1 MRDQESEAS
10 PSFRAGLDHES
21 EAAITA
27 EMRDADRAMRLQTFG
42 GTLESLFK
50 EQVAEKALIEERWL
64 QDLRQYNGEYDD
76 TTLAAIRAAG
86 GSEAFVNF
94 TRVKCNSVEARE
106 SEMVLPT
113 DDRNWAIEPTAVP
126 EMKRALKS
134 RKLARGPDGKPIAGP
149 DGKPKTVADQLA
161 EVLKDAKAAAA
172 LMQEEMDDQ
181 LDEADFNVKQ
191 RGVIHHKVVLGTGIL
206 KGPVI
211 CNRFTRKF
219 VQKSVADEAT
229 GITSKVWREEVGEDL
244 SPGVDSVSPW
254 DFFPD
259 MRAVSM
265 EDCEFVFERHRFSRQ
280 ALSELPRLP
289 GFLRTQ
295 VEAAIEA
302 GSKAGMSG
310 LIDQA
315 TSTDLRARR
324 ANGRFEVIEYQG
336 PIKLEDLLA
345 AEVPGIDP
353 DDRLVQHY
361 GTAWFCNGLVLKAS
375 LSMMPGGRPMYDVVP
390 FERDDTSIF
399 GFGVPYRMRHS
410 QAAGN
415 SSWRMILDNAR
426 LSVGPQIVY
435 KRGKVVPTNNDK
447 RLAPLKTWEV
457 TDPNMPVSEAFA
469 VFAIAPNFTSMF
481 DILKTVREFGDE
493 ETGMPMIAQ
502 GQQSQ
507 AITKTAEG
515 MSLLMNSANV
525 VLRRLVKEY
534 DDCITRRFI
543 RRLYEWNMRFNERED
558 IKGDYM
564 INALGSAALMMQ
576 EQQTKGLMQ
585 LAQLAGMNP
594 KFAERTKWGD
604 LYRKL
609 VKSMKVNAD
618 ELVMT
623 DEEFEIEA
631 EKAASQQPQLP
642 PEIQVK
648 LAQVELGK
656 AKLQLDERVAQA
668 TLQLKA
674 ALAQAAERKDISS
687 DDIERKRI
695 DASVTEAQLSHDAAM
710 AGARAQYQRIST
722 DHDIAVMRMVESRR
736 MTMEQAQSQYG
747 LKAMDIDSKHQMF
760 NSELA
765 HANQFGQG
773 I

>member
-1 MRDQESEAS
+1 MPSQALQEFPQAQVDDQED
-10 PSFRAGLDHES
+10 G
-21 EAAITA
+21 ITA
-27 EMRDADRAMRLQTFG
+27 EMREADRILRLQTFG
-42 GTLESLFK
+42 GTLESLFR
-50 EQVAEKALIEERWL
+50 EQVSEKALIEERWL
-64 QDLRQYNGEYDD
+64 SDLLQYNGEYDE
-76 TTLAAIRAAG
+76 TTIAAIREAG

-126 EMKRALKS
+126 EMRKAMKS
-134 RKLARGPDGKPIAGP
+134 RKLAKGPDGKPVMVEGRP
-149 DGKPKTVADQLA
+149 QTVADQLA
-161 EVLKDAKAAAA
+161 EVLKEAKAAAA
-172 LMQEEMDDQ
+172 AMQEEMDDQ
-181 LDEADFNVKQ
+181 LEESDFNTKQ
-191 RGVIHHKVVLGTGIL
+191 RNVIHHKVVLGTGIL

-219 VQKSVADEAT
+219 VQKPVVDQTT
-229 GITSKVWREEVGEDL
+229 GITTNVWREDVGEDL
-244 SPGVDSVSPW
+244 SPGVESVSPW

-265 EDCEFVFERHRFSRQ
+265 GDCEFTFERHRFNRQ
-280 ALSELPRLP
+280 TLSELPRLP
-289 GFLRTQ
+289 GFLRSQ

-302 GSKAGMSG
+302 GPKASMSG
-310 LIDQA
+310 LVDQA
-315 TSTDLRARR
+315 VSADLRSRR

-353 DDRLVQHY
+353 DDKLTQHY
-361 GTAWFCNGLVLKAS
+361 GTVWFCNGIVLKAA
-375 LSMMPGGRPMYDVVP
+375 LSMLPGGRPMYDVVP

-426 LSVGPQIVY
+426 LSVGPQVVY
-435 KRGKVVPTNNDK
+435 KRGKVVPVNGDK

-457 TDPNMPVSEAFA
+457 IDPNMPVSEAFA
-469 VFAIAPNFTSMF
+469 VFAIAPNFMSMF

-502 GQQSQ
+502 GQQAPS
-507 AITKTAEG
+507 ITKTAEG
-515 MSLLMNSANV
+515 MSMLMNSANV

-543 RRLYEWNMRFNERED
+543 SRLYEWNMRFNERED
-558 IKGDYM
+558 IKGDYC
-564 INALGSAALMMQ
+564 INALGSAALMLQ
-576 EQQTKGLMQ
+576 EQQTRGLMQ
-585 LAQLAGMNP
+585 LSQLAGMNP
-594 KFAERTKWGD
+594 KFAERTKWSD

-609 VKSMKVNAD
+609 VKSMKINAD

-623 DEEFEIEA
+623 DEEFEVEQ
-631 EKAASQQPQLP
+631 EKASQQQPQMP

-648 LAQVELGK
+648 LAQVELGR
-656 AKLQLDERVAQA
+656 AKLELDQQVAQA

-674 ALAQAAERKDISS
+674 AQAQAQERKEVAN

-695 DASVTEAQLSHDAAM
+695 DAQAQEAQLSHDAHM
-710 AGARAQYQRIST
+710 ASAQAQYQRIST
-722 DHDIAVMRMVESRR
+722 DHDIAVMRLVEQRR
-736 MTMEQAQSQYG
+736 LTMEQARNKYG
-747 LKAMDIDSKHQMF
+747 LKAMDIDSKHQLF

-765 HANQFGQG
+765 HANQYGQG

>member
-1 MRDQESEAS
+1 MLDQELEPIVA
-10 PSFRAGLDHES
+10 PEQDPGDG
-21 EAAITA
+21 ITP
-27 EMRDADRAMRLQTFG
+27 EMREADSALRLQSFG
-42 GTLESLFK
+42 NKLETLFK
-50 EQVAEKALIEERWL
+50 EQVTEKALIEERWL
-64 QDLRQYNGEYDD
+64 MDLRQYNGEYDD
-76 TTLAAIRAAG
+76 ETIASIRAAG

-126 EMKRALKS
+126 EMKKALKS
-134 RKLARGPDGKPIAGP
+134 RKLAKGPDGKPIVV
-149 DGKPKTVADQLA
+149 DGKPQTVADQLA
-161 EVLKDAKAAAA
+161 EVLKEAKEAAA

-181 LDEADFNVKQ
+181 LEEADFNGKQ
-191 RGVIHHKVVLGTGIL
+191 RNVIHNKVVLGSGIL
-206 KGPVI
+206 KGPI
-211 CNRFTRKF
+211 IANRISRKYKQRP
-219 VQKSVADEAT
+219 VTDSN
-229 GITSKVWREEVGEDL
+229 GITTNVWSEDIAEDL
-244 SPGVDSVSPW
+244 SPGVESVSPW

-259 MRAVSM
+259 MRATSM
-265 EDCEFVFERHRFSRQ
+265 TDCEFTFERHRFNRQ
-280 ALSELPRLP
+280 GLSELAKLP
-289 GFLRTQ
+289 GFLKSQ

-302 GSKAGMSG
+302 GPAAAMSG

-315 TSTDLRARR
+315 VSADLRSRR

-336 PIKLEDLLA
+336 PIDRDDLIA
-345 AEVPGIDP
+345 AGVPGIDP
-353 DDRLVQHY
+353 ADKLSQHY
-361 GTAWFCNGLVLKAS
+361 GTVWICNGIVMKAV
-375 LSMMPGGRPMYDVVP
+375 LSMMDDGKPMYDVVP

-399 GFGVPYRMRHS
+399 GYGVPYRMRHS

-426 LSVGPQIVY
+426 LSVGPQVVY
-435 KRGKVVPTNNDK
+435 KRGKVVPTNGDK

-457 TDPNMPVSEAFA
+457 IDPNMDVSEAFA

-502 GQQSQ
+502 GQQAPS
-507 AITKTAEG
+507 ITKTAEG

-543 RRLYEWNMRFNERED
+543 RRLYDWNMRFNEREE

-564 INALGSAALMMQ
+564 VNALGSAALMLQ
-576 EQQTKGLMQ
+576 EQQTRGLMQ
-585 LAQLAGMNP
+585 LVQLAGMNP
-594 KFAERTKWGD
+594 KFAERTKWSD

-609 VKSMKVNAD
+609 VRSMKISAD

-623 DEEFEIEA
+623 DEEFEVEA
-631 EKAASQQPQLP
+631 EKQSKQQPQLP

-648 LAQVELGK
+648 MAQLDLAK
-656 AKLQLDERVAQA
+656 AKLELDKQVAQA
-668 TLQLKA
+668 TLQLKGAEVNLQAKKEA
-674 ALAQAAERKDISS
+674 AN
-687 DDIERKRI
+687 DDIERQRI
-695 DASVTEAQLSHDAAM
+695 SAQLEEAHMAHDAAM
-710 AGARAQYQRIST
+710 AGAQAQYQRIST
-722 DHDIAVMRMVESRR
+722 DHDIAVMRLVEQRR
-736 MTMEQAQSQYG
+736 ITMDVARNQYG
-747 LKAMDIDSKHQMF
+747 LKAMEIDSKHQLF
-760 NSELA
+760 NSEMA
-765 HANQFGQG
+765 HANATGHG